1 MNDIHLQIHSL
12 AQLFDSL
19 DPAPF
24 REKALDRDADAY
36 LLESAREYPRGAPL
50 RIVVHGPASLG
61 PSIPDIATAVRGNF
75 SLSLQRLA
83 RMERFRRRIAW
94 RALALG
100 LAVLGAAI
108 FGARALSDGGWWAQI
123 ASEGLVIVGWVGLW
137 RPAEALLF
145 EWVETSEMR
154 AVLGRL
160 ATIPVEFVPDPATA
174 GGPGA

>member
-1 MNDIHLQIHSL
+1 
-12 AQLFDSL
+12 
-19 DPAPF
+19 
-24 REKALDRDADAY
+24 
-36 LLESAREYPRGAPL
+36 
-50 RIVVHGPASLG
+50 
-61 PSIPDIATAVRGNF
+61 
-75 SLSLQRLA
+75 
-83 RMERFRRRIAW
+83 MERFRRRIAW

-100 LAVLGAAI
+100 LAVLGAAL

-123 ASEGLVIVGWVGLW
+123 VSEGLVIVGWVGLW

-160 ATIPVEFVPDPATA
+160 ATIPVEFVPDPAAT